1 MRKKTRQ
8 IVVVAFAAA
17 LAGFLLAV
25 GFWSTSRQGAR
36 PQAQQQQQQ
45 QAAQQPGAQGQAQPA
60 NQNAPAGAQQ
70 QRQQQDDGGMLGMLG
85 VNEPSANDPMREA
98 SEESDWR
105 VRVPRMILRLALAAA
120 LAAMLAFR
128 PRKDSTYIQRNL
140 YVAQTQILLAV
151 VASSLMMV
159 VGDNAARAFG
169 IFAAASLVR
178 FRTNIRDPKEIT
190 VLLIAL
196 ALGLATGV
204 GRWDL
209 GIILALFALPLLWF
223 LEYNE
228 EEQVFRSMELTI
240 KTRDTERTQAVL
252 QELFRRHGVNAEVR
266 EIDPPDED
274 EPVGCVTYYVQMSL
288 NLSTDELSEEIMSSD
303 SGQLE
308 GIEWSQKKNTAYVYQ

>member
-1 MRKKTRQ
+1 MRRKTHQ

-17 LAGFLLAV
+17 LAGFLVTAAI
-25 GFWSTSRQGAR
+25 WSLNR
-36 PQAQQQQQQ
+36 PQPQPAQPQQ
-45 QAAQQPGAQGQAQPA
+45 QAGPQAEGAPSQEAAAAQP
-60 NQNAPAGAQQ
+60 QP
-70 QRQQQDDGGMLGMLG
+70 QQDGGGVLNQLG
-85 VNEPSANDPMREA
+85 VNDPMA
-98 SEESDWR
+98 GPSEGSDWR

-128 PRKDSTYIQRNL
+128 PRKDSNYIQRNL

-190 VLLIAL
+190 VLLISL

-204 GRWDL
+204 GRWEL
-209 GIILALFALPLLWF
+209 AIILSLFVLPLLWF

-228 EEQVFRSMELTI
+228 EEQVYRAMELTI
-240 KTRDTERTQAVL
+240 KTRNTEQTQDVL
-252 QELFRRHGVNAEVR
+252 QELFRRHGVTAEVR
-266 EIDPPDED
+266 QIDPPDED
-274 EPVGCVTYYVQMSL
+274 EPVGCVMYYVQMSL
-288 NLSTDELSEEIMSSD
+288 NLSTDELSEEIMASD
-303 SGQLE
+303 AGQLE

>member
-1 MRKKTRQ
+1 MRRKTRQ

-25 GFWSTSRQGAR
+25 GFWSTSRQGAQ
-36 PQAQQQQQQ
+36 PQAPPQQQP
-45 QAAQQPGAQGQAQPA
+45 AAPGQEQQPPA
-60 NQNAPAGAQQ
+60 NQNAQAGK
-70 QRQQQDDGGMLGMLG
+70 QQQDDGGMLDALG
-85 VNEPSANDPMREA
+85 VEEPGANDPMQQSSA
-98 SEESDWR
+98 DSDWR

-209 GIILALFALPLLWF
+209 GIVLALFVLPLLWF

-228 EEQVFRSMELTI
+228 EEQVYRSMELTI
-240 KTRDTERTQAVL
+240 KTRNTEQTQAIL
-252 QELFRRHGVNAEVR
+252 QELFRRHAVNAEVR

-274 EPVGCVTYYVQMSL
+274 EPVGCVMYYVQMSL
-288 NLSTDELSEEIMSSD
+288 NVSTDELSEEIMSSD
-303 SGQLE
+303 AGGNLE
-308 GIEWSQKKNTAYVYQ
+308 GIEWAQKKNTAYVYQ

>member
-1 MRKKTRQ
+1 MRRKTRQ

-17 LAGFLLAV
+17 LAGFLLAAGV
-25 GFWSTSRQGAR
+25 WSLNRQQR
-36 PQAQQQQQQ
+36 PAQPQQQ
-45 QAAQQPGAQGQAQPA
+45 QAAQQQQG
-60 NQNAPAGAQQ
+60 
-70 QRQQQDDGGMLGMLG
+70 QQQDDQNDQPGAKQRDGGGMLGALG
-85 VNEPSANDPMREA
+85 VNDPMQGA
-98 SEESDWR
+98 SAGSDWR
-105 VRVPRMILRLALAAA
+105 VRIPRMILRLALAAA

-190 VLLIAL
+190 VLLISL

-204 GRWDL
+204 GRWEL
-209 GIILALFALPLLWF
+209 AIILSLFVLPLLWF

-228 EEQVFRSMELTI
+228 EEQVYRSMELTI
-240 KTRDTERTQAVL
+240 KTRNTEQTQTLL
-252 QELFRRHGVNAEVR
+252 QDLFRRHGVVAEVR

-274 EPVGCVTYYVQMSL
+274 DPVGCVMYYVQMSL
-288 NLSTDELSEEIMSSD
+288 TVSTDELSEEIMAAD
-303 SGQLE
+303 AGQLE